1 MIQTKDCLKNYRKYL
16 PLARMKNRLETKVE
30 VNTLHNNF
38 GHITSGL
45 AERIKLSLDLL
56 MASLACRHLFDP
68 TAFSFKRSF
77 PFLKLDYMYNDTL
90 KIDLQVTCT
99 NYTCG
104 YQVLNTVLTARGSI
118 YKTNSQCTR

>member
-45 AERIKLSLDLL
+45 AEE
-56 MASLACRHLFDP
+56 
-68 TAFSFKRSF
+68 
-77 PFLKLDYMYNDTL
+77 
-90 KIDLQVTCT
+90 
-99 NYTCG
+99 
-104 YQVLNTVLTARGSI
+104 
-118 YKTNSQCTR
+118 KTKP

>member
-1 MIQTKDCLKNYRKYL
+1 
-16 PLARMKNRLETKVE
+16 MKNRLETKVE

-45 AERIKLSLDLL
+45 AESLDLL

-68 TAFSFKRSF
+68 RAFSFKRSF

-99 NYTCG
+99 NNTCG

>member
-1 MIQTKDCLKNYRKYL
+1 
-16 PLARMKNRLETKVE
+16 MKNRLETKVE

-45 AERIKLSLDLL
+45 AERKKLSLDIL

-68 TAFSFKRSF
+68 TAFSFNRSF
-77 PFLKLDYMYNDTL
+77 PFLKFDYMYNDTL

-99 NYTCG
+99 NNTCG
-104 YQVLNTVLTARGSI
+104 YQVLNTVLTARGRI